1 MDLHYL
7 TFMQRKCKNRKKLMS
22 IQIMNSA
29 NVNSKKVAN
38 SVGIWNDIDV
48 FNNNVHDIIL
58 NDNVSCQCSWD
69 EL

>member
-1 MDLHYL
+1 
-7 TFMQRKCKNRKKLMS
+7 MS